1 MIAHRKVVPPVTP
14 RIVQTTPQQR
24 LARYG
29 LLVFAFLLTA
39 WGSYEYGKV
48 AAPVANPGVPP
59 ASSDKSLQRIKA
71 LEQERGRL
79 KQQVAELKQSLTHA
93 NQAITRIRA
102 RSRVPEPTTGP
113 QAAPSR
119 VKTPAPIAEPAVP
132 VTAQSDLTV
141 ALRDIRIEPAGAEN
155 TFRIALSVVNEADNN
170 DRITGTVWIAVN
182 GFSGKTPTRL
192 SFRALSPGKRL
203 YVKMGFNR
211 QQDITEEIV
220 LPANFRPKNILIEAK
235 PYGEKYTGDSQKVA
249 WQINPAPADR

>member
-1 MIAHRKVVPPVTP
+1 MIAHRKVVAPVTP
-14 RIVQTTPQQR
+14 RIIQTTPQQR
-24 LARYG
+24 RARYG

-39 WGSYEYGKV
+39 WGGYEYGKA

-59 ASSDKSLQRIKA
+59 ASSDESLQRIKA
-71 LEQERGRL
+71 LEQERGLL

-102 RSRVPEPTTGP
+102 RSRLSEPTSRP

-119 VKTPAPIAEPAVP
+119 EKAPAPNVGPAVA
-132 VTAQSDLTV
+132 VSAQSDLAI
-141 ALRDIRIEPAGAEN
+141 ALRDLRIEPAGVEN
-155 TFRIALSVVNEADNN
+155 TFRITLSVVNEAGND

-192 SFRALSPGKRL
+192 AFRTLSPDKRL

-211 QQDITEEIV
+211 RQDITEEII
-220 LPANFRPKNILIEAK
+220 LPADFRPKNILIEAK
-235 PYGEKYTGDSQKVA
+235 PYGKKYSGDSQKIA
-249 WQINPAPADR
+249 WQFNPPQTD